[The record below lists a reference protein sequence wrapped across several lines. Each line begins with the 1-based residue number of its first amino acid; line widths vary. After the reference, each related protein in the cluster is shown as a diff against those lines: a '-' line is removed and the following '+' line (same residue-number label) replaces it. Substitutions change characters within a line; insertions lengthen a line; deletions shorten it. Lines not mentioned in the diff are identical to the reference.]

1 MFASLALALIGAAV
15 AQDSVPPPGG
25 PVDIG
30 MVRDSD
36 ISVVQKLKYAKA
48 GRSELGLHVGIMP
61 FDAYTYTPMAGL
73 SFGKHVS
80 EAWMWELALGGG
92 YSLKNGTYKTLEGP
106 AYGAAPDAYRYLGSA
121 LITAQWAP
129 IYAKMNWQGNA
140 VIHHDVYL
148 LGGAGATLEQALLP
162 DNSMAVAPTIAL
174 GIGFR
179 LFLSQNSALRIQ
191 LRDDVLYEKRTKTEL
206 TQPYF
211 IKQNASVTVGYTILS
226 GKAKRS

>member
-1 MFASLALALIGAAV
+1 MFASLALVLIGAAV

-25 PVDIG
+25 PIDIG
-30 MVRDSD
+30 TVRDSD
-36 ISVVQKLKYAKA
+36 ISVVQKLKYAKD
-48 GRSELGLHVGIMP
+48 GRSEFGLYAGVMP
-61 FDAYTYTPMAGL
+61 FDAYVFTPMAGL
-73 SFGKHVS
+73 TFGQHTS
-80 EAWMWELALGGG
+80 EAWMWELVVGGG
-92 YSLKNGTYKTLEGP
+92 YGIKNGMYTTLEGP

-129 IYAKMNWQGNA
+129 IYAKMNWQGSA

-162 DNSMAVAPTIAL
+162 DNSMAVAPTVAL
-174 GIGFR
+174 GLGFR
-179 LFLSQNSALRIQ
+179 LFLTEKSALRIQ
-191 LRDDVLYEKRTKTEL
+191 LRDDIMYEKRTKTEL

-211 IKQNASVTVGYTILS
+211 IKQNVSVTVGYTIL